1 MQNKTLEIKLGVF
14 FVIFFGNYLMFSQ
27 TVNGKPLQ
35 EIDTHYLQVTLSYP
49 ELFDSTVNLKLD
61 YGQEYK
67 SIKNSFLLDSN
78 GKKMQFHSFVDASNF
93 LFKSGFEY
101 FDVKFIRNE
110 NVNLDSYIYT
120 FKKQSSK

>member
-1 MQNKTLEIKLGVF
+1 MQNKTLEIKLSVF
-14 FVIFFGNYLMFSQ
+14 FVFFLGNYLMFSQ

-101 FDVKFIRNE
+101 FDVKSIRNE